1 MHYRD
6 LLAVDSQSTLNFFH
20 TTLQDASGD
29 SRVSAAETIYVAS
42 ILASYAQTSRADTAS
57 LPPFASLSDV
67 FDMFVMQRDAIT
79 DPELLEIAGAQ
90 SLLLAG
96 FFRDQMQRRHNVE
109 WYDQLGTMFY
119 ERATQ
124 HTGQAPARRA
134 LFGRLA
140 VTFPQWTAICQR
152 VSRTLGDRR
161 FLLRLDG
168 PTPS

>member
-20 TTLQDASGD
+20 ANLQDVSAD
-29 SRVSAAETIYVAS
+29 SRVSATETIYVAS
-42 ILASYAQTSRADTAS
+42 ILASYAQTSRADTTS

-67 FDMFVMQRDAIT
+67 FDMFVMQRETIT

-124 HTGQAPARRA
+124 HSTQTPNRRA
-134 LFGRLA
+134 LFARLSI
-140 VTFPQWTAICQR
+140 TFPEWTAICQR
-152 VSRTLGDRR
+152 LSRALGERR

-168 PTPS
+168 PKPM